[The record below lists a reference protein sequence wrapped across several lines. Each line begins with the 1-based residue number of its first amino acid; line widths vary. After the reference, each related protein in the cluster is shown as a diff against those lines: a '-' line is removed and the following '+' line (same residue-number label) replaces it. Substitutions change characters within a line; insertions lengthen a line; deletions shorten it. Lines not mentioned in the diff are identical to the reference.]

1 MNKLENKIKGALYA
15 FAIGD
20 AMGATTEFM
29 DRDQIHETY
38 GTVTDIIGAG
48 WLNLPA
54 GEVTDDTQMMIC
66 VYEGMKGQQL
76 QQNAYGYMDT
86 LDSICRQFRAWAD
99 TNPPDIGG
107 ACRRAIYGT
116 GGCDA
121 FEWMQANVQRQQ
133 AANYG
138 DLGNGGLMRCLV
150 PALMKNSDLAV
161 DQALL
166 THTNVVTKECVRVY
180 ANTVKDALRYSFKPD
195 RSCLHYIAP
204 TGNVIN
210 TLYDAIYWFVQSYS
224 VETAIA
230 SAVNDGGDA
239 DTIAALTGGLAGAYY
254 GYSNIPK
261 RWVQQLNPAIRE
273 KLDEITQ
280 YILEQYA
287 NE

>member
-116 GGCDA
+116 DGCDA
-121 FEWMQANVQRQQ
+121 FEWMQANVQRQE
-133 AANYG
+133 AANYA

-150 PALMKNSDLAV
+150 PVLMGNSDLAA
-161 DQALL
+161 DQAML
-166 THTNVVTKECVRVY
+166 THTNAMTKECVRNY
-180 ANTVKDALRYSFKPD
+180 ADVVRCALRYDYIPG
-195 RSCLHYIAP
+195 RSWPVHFPP
-204 TGNVIN
+204 TGHVVN
-210 TLYDAIYWFVQSYS
+210 TLHNAVYWFAQSYS